1 MKTGLIKMATLAL
14 YVWSVERLRN
24 WTNELK
30 NKQAEIDK
38 LAIGAS
44 ADDQLRIEQL
54 IRETETDVKFLKF
67 ARSILGDSN

>member
-1 MKTGLIKMATLAL
+1 MATLAL